1 MKVLIDTNIFLD
13 VILFRHQHYENS
25 AKAWSLVS
33 EKKISGYISAISI
46 NNLHYILLKQK
57 DRTSVGELIGQLLDE
72 FEIVPLTRSL
82 LLEAKKID
90 KNDLEDMIQFVSAKR
105 SGCDYIITRN
115 AKDFPQEK
123 ISIVGPADF
132 MQIISEKKEQD
143 ESI

>member
-1 MKVLIDTNIFLD
+1 MKILIDTNIFLD
-13 VILFRHQHYENS
+13 VILFRDQHYEDS
-25 AKAWSLVS
+25 ARVWSLIS

-57 DRTSVGELIGQLLDE
+57 DRSSVGGLIDQLLDE
-72 FEIVPLTRSL
+72 FEIVLLTKSL
-82 LLEAKKID
+82 LLEAKEME

-115 AKDFPQEK
+115 IKDFPEDG
-123 ISIVGPADF
+123 IRIMEPADF
-132 MQIISEKKEQD
+132 IKTIREGEED